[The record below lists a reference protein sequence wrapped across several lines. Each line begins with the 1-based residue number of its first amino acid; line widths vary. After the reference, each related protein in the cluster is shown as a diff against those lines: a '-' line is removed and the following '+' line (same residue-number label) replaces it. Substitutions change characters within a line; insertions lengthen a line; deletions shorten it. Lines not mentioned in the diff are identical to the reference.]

1 MKVMKKYMIMCMA
14 VVALL
19 LASCKNEDISI
30 SREVKFTVNPYDV
43 INGFVN
49 NQANEGDL
57 DLLPSSLRVRTQVFV
72 YDMDGKLV
80 DYDVDYLQDY
90 HSTMEAS
97 FDLSDGNFIA
107 IATTDVVQYNS
118 SVTFEFWNFEG
129 KEKLTELKINHA
141 GYLGYESKILG
152 VGRQNVNVQHGQT
165 EYAIRLEP
173 QGALALCIVW
183 GIHSFNDVTSYD
195 LMTNRSFKC
204 CSFNSDGT
212 WEMSCEEAIFNKYVY
227 RFEPNSYSAYGGYG
241 YQFIPAG
248 GSSYRWD
255 AETTSGV
262 LEDITDGSKN
272 LSVAS
277 GNTYQFELFLP
288 ELDFSITNLN
298 SKGLPRIGEQLSKDT
313 DESQCYGVDAN

>member
-1 MKVMKKYMIMCMA
+1 MKKYMIMCMA

-19 LASCKNEDISI
+19 FASCKNEDISI
-30 SREVKFTVNPYDV
+30 SREVTFSVNPYDV

-57 DLLPSSLRVRTQVFV
+57 DLLSNSYRVRTQVYV
-72 YDMDGKLV
+72 YDTDGKLV
-80 DYDVDYLQDY
+80 DYDVDYLKDY
-90 HSTMEAS
+90 HSTMNAL
-97 FDLSDGNFIA
+97 FDLPDGNYIA
-107 IATTDVVQYNS
+107 IATTDVVEYNG
-118 SVTFEFWNFEG
+118 SVTFEFWTFEG

-165 EYAIRLEP
+165 QYSIRLEP

-183 GIHSFNDVTSYD
+183 GIHSFYDVTSYD
-195 LMTNRSFKC
+195 LMTNRAFKC

-227 RFEPNSYSAYGGYG
+227 RFNPNHYSSYGGYG

-248 GSSYRWD
+248 GSNYRWD
-255 AETTSGV
+255 AETTSGN
-262 LEDITDGSKN
+262 LEDITEGAMS
-272 LSVAS
+272 LSIVP
-277 GNTYQFELFLP
+277 GNTYQFELSLP
-288 ELDFSITNLN
+288 ELEFSITNLDG
-298 SKGLPRIGEQLSKDT
+298 KGMPRLGEHLSKDNMN
-313 DESQCYGVDAN
+313 QCFGIDAN